1 MAERQK
7 IDLTDYND
15 EINAVNKHFSGSN
28 DGIIFYQ
35 HNDNERLAAAFIIID
50 GNLVRAKGV
59 YNWAKTQDRMY
70 PDSVTK
76 YLEKYKPELSKILEP
91 ILLPSQTDEELVQTT
106 LTALEKFSKSDKG
119 GLRND
124 KDEVDAIIELQK
136 FLVSL
141 GLDTGGIDGKYGKK
155 TNSAVLE
162 FQKQQGISTDGDAG
176 PITIRRIKE
185 VVEDLNKIK
194 ELIAKLKSKTLE
206 NRVSFISDIT
216 KKLFEANLTEDEL
229 QQLKELQ
236 AKYKDFRTTF
246 NKSEFE
252 TDLFVIMDQAIETD
266 GKSLV
271 PMDTTTPTTTDGPK
285 VGDLATKEQSDY
297 LKSKFPDS
305 YPMEGER
312 LSRDDVEEL
321 LKRQTPGP
329 EVKPEPEVTEPEVTE
344 PEVTEPEVTELIDI
358 NELMKPD
365 AVITP
370 EILEKLEGGDAFE
383 VLSYHVVQGERLLKK
398 YLITETRMIAE
409 GKLSGQEA
417 AALQR
422 HYRNVKLLLDHPSVD
437 STPNDGRIGEVKEFL
452 EKVPAELKGND
463 DWDVTKELSL
473 QPAKPPVN
481 DPLEGFVVFDGGL
494 PPAGFVLYIK
504 HGTPAVYR
512 WGKEGQ
518 PPNPQDFTTYMAAQR
533 AAQAVADR
541 DKKQSQQNAEF
552 KFAFG
557 NPANP
562 NSDQIY
568 SQVTAYPFDIPDN
581 YKNKAGPYRF
591 NIKKGGRGIW
601 IARVFNKANNRYDV
615 VVPANKWTNKYR
627 SAFRQWCRQNG
638 VDYPTGNIIK

>member
-15 EINAVNKHFSGSN
+15 EINAVNKHFTGNN
-28 DGIIFYQ
+28 DGVIFYQ
-35 HNDNERLAAAFIIID
+35 HNDNEPLVAAYIIKD
-50 GNLVRAKGV
+50 GKLVRAKGV
-59 YNWAKTQDRMY
+59 YDWAKTQDRIY
-70 PDSVTK
+70 PDTITK
-76 YLEKYKPELSKILEP
+76 YLEKYKVELTKILEP
-91 ILLPSQTDEELVQTT
+91 ILLPSQAQEELAQTT

-141 GLDTGGIDGKYGKK
+141 GLDTGGIDGKYGKR

-176 PITIRRIKE
+176 PITIERIKQ
-185 VVEDLNKIK
+185 VVADLNKIK

-206 NRVSFISDIT
+206 SRVSFISDIA
-216 KKLFEANLTEDEL
+216 KKLFEADLTEDEL
-229 QQLKELQ
+229 QQLKDLQ

-246 NKSEFE
+246 NNSEFE
-252 TDLFVIMDQAIETD
+252 KDLFSVMDQAIETD

-271 PMDTTTPTTTDGPK
+271 PMDTTTTTTTAGPK

-297 LKSKFPDS
+297 LKSKFPSS

-321 LKRQTPGP
+321 LKRQTAEP
-329 EVKPEPEVTEPEVTE
+329 EVKTE

-358 NELMKPD
+358 NELMKPN

-398 YLITETRMIAE
+398 YLVTETRMIAE

-422 HYRNVKLLLDHPSVD
+422 HYRNVKLLLTHPSVD

-452 EKVPAELKGND
+452 EKVPEELKGDNN
-463 DWDVTKELSL
+463 WDVTKELSL
-473 QPAKPPVN
+473 QPTKPPVN
-481 DPLEGFVVFDGGL
+481 DPLEGFIVFNGGR

-504 HGTPAVYR
+504 RGTPAVYR
-512 WGKEGQ
+512 WGKEGEL
-518 PPNPQDFTTYMAAQR
+518 PNPQDFRTYMDAQR

-541 DKKQSQQNAEF
+541 DKEQSQQNAEF
-552 KFAFG
+552 KFAFRD
-557 NPANP
+557 PANP
-562 NSDQIY
+562 SSDQIY
-568 SQVTAYPFDIPDN
+568 SEVTAYPFDIPDN
-581 YKNKAGPYRF
+581 YKTNAGPYRF
-591 NIKKGGRGIW
+591 NIKKGARGVW

-615 VVPANKWTNKYR
+615 VVPANEWTNKYR
-627 SAFRQWCRQNG
+627 SAFRQWCKQNG